1 MGFAIQLLNHRNKY
15 FLFFVFT
22 LLQAQESIDSIVFKM
37 NQHAQP
43 VDIEMEIKVTLN
55 SKNKKITKD
64 SHYRL
69 MNHLEK
75 RYEDGKFKSK
85 LLLRFIEPKE
95 VRGLALL
102 NWNWIDEL
110 KNDQWLYVPR
120 LRKVKRIK
128 PSESSRK
135 FQGTEFT
142 YGDIIEGDMEYEN
155 YKFFKKDY
163 CFGNECYLLKRDSK
177 NSRIILN
184 VNVQDEE
191 LKVPSI
197 CEIYPSANF
206 YEREVF
212 DMFGIEF
219 ENHPELTRI
228 LMPDDW
234 EGNPLRKD
242 YGTGRIPVQFKNAP
256 KVD

>member
-1 MGFAIQLLNHRNKY
+1 VSYETINVEVDEYLEK
-15 FLFFVFT
+15 V
-22 LLQAQESIDSIVFKM
+22 ESI
-37 NQHAQP
+37 
-43 VDIEMEIKVTLN
+43 
-55 SKNKKITKD
+55 
-64 SHYRL
+64 
-69 MNHLEK
+69 
-75 RYEDGKFKSK
+75 
-85 LLLRFIEPKE
+85 
-95 VRGLALL
+95 
-102 NWNWIDEL
+102 
-110 KNDQWLYVPR
+110 
-120 LRKVKRIK
+120 
-128 PSESSRK
+128 
-135 FQGTEFT
+135 
-142 YGDIIEGDMEYEN
+142 
-155 YKFFKKDY
+155 KKDGY
-163 CFGNECYLLKRDSK
+163 EMMVDLTAVDWYRKREPRFQVVVNFLSVSK

>member
-1 MGFAIQLLNHRNKY
+1 MSYQTINVEVDKY
-15 FLFFVFT
+15 LEKV
-22 LLQAQESIDSIVFKM
+22 ESI
-37 NQHAQP
+37 
-43 VDIEMEIKVTLN
+43 
-55 SKNKKITKD
+55 
-64 SHYRL
+64 
-69 MNHLEK
+69 
-75 RYEDGKFKSK
+75 
-85 LLLRFIEPKE
+85 
-95 VRGLALL
+95 
-102 NWNWIDEL
+102 
-110 KNDQWLYVPR
+110 
-120 LRKVKRIK
+120 
-128 PSESSRK
+128 
-135 FQGTEFT
+135 
-142 YGDIIEGDMEYEN
+142 
-155 YKFFKKDY
+155 KKDGY
-163 CFGNECYLLKRDSK
+163 EMMVDLTAVDWYRKREPRFQLVVNFLSVSK

>member
-1 MGFAIQLLNHRNKY
+1 MSYEKINVEVDEYLEK
-15 FLFFVFT
+15 V
-22 LLQAQESIDSIVFKM
+22 ESI
-37 NQHAQP
+37 
-43 VDIEMEIKVTLN
+43 
-55 SKNKKITKD
+55 
-64 SHYRL
+64 
-69 MNHLEK
+69 
-75 RYEDGKFKSK
+75 
-85 LLLRFIEPKE
+85 
-95 VRGLALL
+95 
-102 NWNWIDEL
+102 
-110 KNDQWLYVPR
+110 
-120 LRKVKRIK
+120 
-128 PSESSRK
+128 
-135 FQGTEFT
+135 
-142 YGDIIEGDMEYEN
+142 
-155 YKFFKKDY
+155 KKDGY
-163 CFGNECYLLKRDSK
+163 EMMVDLTAVDWYRKREPRFQLVVNFLSVSK